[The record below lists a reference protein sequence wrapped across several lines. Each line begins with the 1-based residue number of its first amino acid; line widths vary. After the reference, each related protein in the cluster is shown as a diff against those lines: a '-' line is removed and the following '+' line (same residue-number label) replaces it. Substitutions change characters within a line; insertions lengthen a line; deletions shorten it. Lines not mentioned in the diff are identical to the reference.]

1 MAAEDVRKE
10 RNPWTSY
17 VTVKRMHS
25 QRATADGDAVTDVTI
40 GQGPFTYYIAKAF
53 DYDDIVSN
61 AAGSAFVVNI
71 PVPRGSL
78 IIDCMLR
85 VDQAFTSESLDDL
98 NIGDSNQ
105 ASGWADALD
114 LSTTVT
120 TNPLWHRDSNA
131 VYADKTG
138 DIAAGATGA
147 QYYTEGGVVICTVAT
162 AFTTS
167 PPTAGRAIIFLETLS
182 YNEPL
187 SSEWT

>member
-17 VTVKRMHS
+17 ITVKRMHS
-25 QRATADGDAVTDVTI
+25 QRATADGDTVTDATI

-78 IIDCMLR
+78 IKDCMLR
-85 VDQAFTSESLDDL
+85 VDAAFTLESLADL
-98 NIGDSNQ
+98 DIGDSNQ
-105 ASGWADALD
+105 ADGWADGLD
-114 LSTTVT
+114 LSAAVT
-120 TNPLWHRDSNA
+120 TNPLWHRDASA
-131 VYADKTG
+131 VYVNKAS
-138 DIAAGATGA
+138 DISAGATGA
-147 QYYTEGGVVICTVAT
+147 QYYTEGGVIVCTVND
-162 AFTTS
+162 AFTTT
-167 PPTAGRAIIFLETLS
+167 PPTTGRAIIFLETLS

-187 SSEWT
+187 NSEWT